1 MKVILLE
8 DVENIGRQG
17 QVMNVAAGYFRN
29 CLRPRKWAIEDSPS
43 NHKRLEQWRKRVALK
58 HAGEKKQ
65 AEELAARLAGTP
77 LVFTLRAGE
86 KDRLFGSVTPT
97 DIAARLAE
105 AGFEIDRKKIIIEEA
120 IKKLG
125 TFTVKVR
132 LHHDVTASLKVEVH
146 KEEVVG
152 EEKKEEAKEE
162 AAK

>member
-1 MKVILLE
+1 
-8 DVENIGRQG
+8 
-17 QVMNVAAGYFRN
+17 
-29 CLRPRKWAIEDSPS
+29 
-43 NHKRLEQWRKRVALK
+43 ALK

-65 AEELAARLAGTP
+65 AEELAAKLAGTP

-105 AGFEIDRKKIIIEEA
+105 AGFEIDRKKIVIEEA

-125 TFTVKVR
+125 AFTVKVR

-146 KEEVVG
+146 KEEVA

-162 AAK
+162 ATK